1 MKIQHALVHHQDTP
15 ADDTTATTPAPAA
28 HSGSRTTQLVLTQA
42 HQEIPTTASR
52 SVRARDFL
60 SAAQWAINE
69 GVHPQANE
77 TTLRVAQ
84 SLAGDMNPN
93 GHVLY
98 GRDRRAALLGL
109 DKRRLAEH
117 VQYLREL
124 GLLVWVEHGSRK
136 NTRRKSG
143 RPGWSGTATIYAATA
158 PPAWDQAMG
167 HRICGHGYTAR
178 LIGYTPQG
186 RARAIAEAGA
196 RKHTAARTTDCTPSR
211 KQYPK
216 RQKAQVDEKNNYT
229 GKPER
234 RAPRTTSFTP
244 AQTAHSIA
252 IAAWIRPRVP
262 WTQGEHLR
270 RLAYALRP
278 LITAGLTRHDIAAEL
293 HSWWL
298 TWRPHAPA
306 AYITRHLRDAATP
319 PAPHQ
324 PEQPEQPEQ
333 THITSPPGVP
343 PNAAFRDALA
353 KIKSTTPP
361 QRRPGPD
368 GNASAPLTEEPT
380 HRIHARI
387 LASLAQADAAL
398 NRRTPLQCQ
407 TLAQWETQLDTSL
420 RTNWRET
427 HPCP

>member
-1 MKIQHALVHHQDTP
+1 MKIQHALVHHQDAP
-15 ADDTTATTPAPAA
+15 ADDTTDTPPSPAA
-28 HSGSRTTQLVLTQA
+28 QSGSRAPQLVLTHAQ
-42 HQEIPTTASR
+42 QEITTTASR

-60 SAAQWAINE
+60 SAAQWAIDE
-69 GVHPQANE
+69 GVHPQANA

-84 SLAGDMNPN
+84 SLAGDMKPN
-93 GHVLY
+93 GHVFY
-98 GRDRRAALLGL
+98 CRDHRAALLGIS
-109 DKRRLAEH
+109 KRCLAH
-117 VQYLREL
+117 HIGYLREL
-124 GLLVWVEHGSRK
+124 GLLVWVKHGSRT

-158 PPAWDQAMG
+158 PPPWDQAMG
-167 HRICGHGYTAR
+167 HRIYGHGYTAR

-186 RARAIAEAGA
+186 RARAITDARA
-196 RKHTAARTTDCTPSR
+196 RKQAAARTTHCTPSR

-229 GKPER
+229 TAPER
-234 RAPRTTSFTP
+234 RAPRPTSFTP

-252 IAAWIRPRVP
+252 IATWIRPRVP

-306 AYITRHLRDAATP
+306 AYITRHLRDTATP

-324 PEQPEQPEQ
+324 PEQPEQTQ
-333 THITSPPGVP
+333 ITSPPGVP
-343 PNAAFRDALA
+343 PNAAFRAALA
-353 KIKSTTPP
+353 KIKSTTSP

-368 GNASAPLTEEPT
+368 GNASEPLPEEPT

-387 LASLAQADAAL
+387 LASLAQADAAE